1 MTPPRLSSLRVRVAV
16 GIELI
21 TEDERPVIGG
31 SGRRE
36 VVENGRRGILDYET
50 YLNNYLRTART
61 STRRRHLYW
70 GTTSRGKMIYV
81 SVSVV
86 AGNRSTIGVARRLTE
101 GSGLP
106 PLAGNAPMR
115 NALEMRV

>member
-61 STRRRHLYW
+61 STRRRPRYW
-70 GTTSRGKMIYV
+70 GTTSRGKMICACV
-81 SVSVV
+81 SAV
-86 AGNRSTIGVARRLTE
+86 AGSRLTIVGDPRRTA

-106 PLAGNAPMR
+106 PLAGNGPMLR
-115 NALEMRV
+115 ELETRG

>member
-1 MTPPRLSSLRVRVAV
+1 MILRLLSSLRVPAAA
-16 GIELI
+16 GIESTI
-21 TEDERPVIGG
+21 EDERPVIGG

-61 STRRRHLYW
+61 STRRRPRYW
-70 GTTSRGKMIYV
+70 GTTSRGKMICA
-81 SVSVV
+81 SAFAA
-86 AGNRSTIGVARRLTE
+86 AGSRLTIADDRRRTA

-106 PLAGNAPMR
+106 PLAGKEPMLR
-115 NALEMRV
+115 ELETLV